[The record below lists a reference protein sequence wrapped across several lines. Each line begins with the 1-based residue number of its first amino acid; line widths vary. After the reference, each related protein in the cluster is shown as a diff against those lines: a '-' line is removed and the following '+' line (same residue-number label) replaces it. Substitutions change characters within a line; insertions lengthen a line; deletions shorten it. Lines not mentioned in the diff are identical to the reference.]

1 MLRRYV
7 KVIVSVITACEC
19 IEAASVLA
27 QELAVL
33 ILVREL
39 LCPEEQ
45 HVLAEVSE
53 PRQADG
59 VRHVPDVDVKG
70 RCRLVS
76 RLIRNQ

>member
-33 ILVREL
+33 ILVGEL
-39 LCPEEQ
+39 FCSKEQ
-45 HVLAEVSE
+45 HVLTEVRE
-53 PRQADG
+53 PGQVDG
-59 VRHVPDVDVKG
+59 V
-70 RCRLVS
+70 
-76 RLIRNQ
+76 

>member
-1 MLRRYV
+1 MLWRYV
-7 KVIVSVITACEC
+7 KVIVCVITACKGV
-19 IEAASVLA
+19 EAASMLT

-53 PRQADG
+53 PRKADG
-59 VRHVPDVDVKG
+59 VRHVPDVDVQG
-70 RCRLVS
+70 GCRLVS